1 MLLGNFEGRNL
12 RPSKFYIKYLSMH
25 DSKQIITQIKKW
37 VTNVVIG
44 CNFCP
49 FAAREVKRN
58 SILYEVI
65 HSQNKE
71 EILQLLSS
79 TFTKMDNEEHVETA
93 FLILPEGFESFSNYL
108 DLVETAENF
117 LAKENYEGIYQ
128 LASFHPQ
135 YLFAGSNE
143 NDPANYTNRSPF
155 AMLHI
160 LREAS
165 LSKAIDSYP
174 NVDDIPQKNIDFAN
188 AKGLAAMQLIA
199 GIK

>member
-1 MLLGNFEGRNL
+1 ML
-12 RPSKFYIKYLSMH
+12 
-25 DSKQIITQIKKW
+25 DSNQIITQTKKW
-37 VTNVVIG
+37 ITDVVIG

-65 HSQNKE
+65 LSENKK

-79 TFTKMDNEEHVETA
+79 TFTKMDNDENVETA
-93 FLILPEGFESFSNYL
+93 FLILPDVFDSFTSYL
-108 DLVETAENF
+108 DLLETAENF

-143 NDPANYTNRSPF
+143 NDAANYTNRSPF
-155 AMLHI
+155 PMLHI

-174 NVDDIPQKNIDFAN
+174 NVDDIPQRNIDFAN
-188 AKGLAAMQLIA
+188 SKGLFFMKSLLSNITES
-199 GIK
+199 